1 MGPPLSA
8 EGISTKADSVSAITK
23 IDAALL
29 DVANYRADLG
39 ATSNRLMHTVDNLM
53 NRVENTSSARSQI
66 EDADFA
72 SESASLAKSQV
83 LQQAGTAM
91 LAQANASGQG
101 VMSLLK

>member
-1 MGPPLSA
+1 MDGDD
-8 EGISTKADSVSAITK
+8 ISVADNAVIAIQS
-23 IDAALL
+23 IDNALL
-29 DVANYRADLG
+29 EVSNYRGDLG

-72 SESASLAKSQV
+72 SESANLAKSQV

-91 LAQANASGQG
+91 LAQANASGQN
-101 VMSLLK
+101 VLSLLK

>member
-1 MGPPLSA
+1 VDGDD
-8 EGISTKADSVSAITK
+8 ISVADNAVIAIQS
-23 IDAALL
+23 IDNALL
-29 DVANYRADLG
+29 EVSNYRGDLG

-72 SESASLAKSQV
+72 SESANLAKSQV

-91 LAQANASGQG
+91 LAQANATGQS

>member
-1 MGPPLSA
+1 MDGDD
-8 EGISTKADSVSAITK
+8 ISVADNAVIAIQS
-23 IDAALL
+23 IDNALL
-29 DVANYRADLG
+29 EVSNYRRDLG

-72 SESASLAKSQV
+72 SESANLAKSQV

-91 LAQANASGQG
+91 LAQANATGQS

>member
-1 MGPPLSA
+1 MDGDD
-8 EGISTKADSVSAITK
+8 ISVADNAVIAIQS
-23 IDAALL
+23 IDNALL
-29 DVANYRADLG
+29 EVSNYRGDLG

-72 SESASLAKSQV
+72 SESANLAKSQV

-91 LAQANASGQG
+91 LAQANATGQS